1 MEFSCLNVDT
11 RRFGGLEVLFPGW
24 DGPNERLCVYS
35 PHDDDALLGA
45 GYAICAALESGAEV
59 HLFIVCNGDC
69 GYSTPQEK
77 DTIVARRHAE
87 TLNCYRVLGIPEE
100 NIVFL
105 NYPDF
110 SAMSYVGRKITPEYE
125 GHFRTTITE
134 LRSRRITRILAPN
147 HYHEHEDHCAAYRMA
162 AYDAP
167 QAGDAHS
174 VDWAVPYPVK
184 SVAQYSVWAELSPE
198 DALVKGRDERLRANT
213 VLLAPPEAEDRICE
227 GIVEYASQKAII
239 ADLVQ
244 QRRARLLPD
253 GRRIELYLRFDP
265 RPTLSYEAYKELI
278 GELNS

>member
-1 MEFSCLNVDT
+1 MLEFYCLDVDK
-11 RRFGGLEVLFPGW
+11 RSYGGLEVLFPGW
-24 DGPNERLCVYS
+24 DGPNERVCVYS

-45 GYAICAALESGAEV
+45 GYAIQAAQESGAEV

-69 GYSTPQEK
+69 GYSVPEEK
-77 DTIVARRHAE
+77 DTIVAKRHAE
-87 TLNCYRVLGIPEE
+87 TLKCYATLGIPEE

-105 NYPDF
+105 NFPDF
-110 SAMSYVGRKITPEYE
+110 SAMNFVGRKTSPEHE

-134 LRSRRITRILAPN
+134 LRRRRITRILVPN
-147 HYHEHEDHCAAYRMA
+147 HYHEHDDHSAAYRMA

-167 QAGDAHS
+167 QAGDMHS
-174 VDWAVPYPVK
+174 VDWATPHPVK

-198 DALVKGRDERLRANT
+198 DALVKGRNEKLRANT
-213 VLLAPPEAEDRICE
+213 VLIAPPEVEDKICE

-239 ADLVQ
+239 ADLVE

-265 RPTLSYEAYKELI
+265 RPVLSYDAYKDLI
-278 GELNS
+278 GELN